1 MGNILLK
8 VMALQSTRL
17 KMDKRGEICT
27 ENIGLFMTRVVRHG
41 IDISCFQY
49 DTLGGILQR
58 TTKVIFPGP
67 PNKAFVGLDPIWFY
81 ACNMSLIDCST
92 FELPNILASLS
103 VITSTLT
110 LNTTSAFALSSAA

>member
-41 IDISCFQY
+41 IDIS
-49 DTLGGILQR
+49 
-58 TTKVIFPGP
+58 
-67 PNKAFVGLDPIWFY
+67 
-81 ACNMSLIDCST
+81 
-92 FELPNILASLS
+92 
-103 VITSTLT
+103 
-110 LNTTSAFALSSAA
+110 